1 MTATSDPAPVDLG
14 ALRCAAAPVVAW
26 YEQFLAGQPM
36 PLADLDHALTGLRAL
51 PPISGR
57 LGRALAVV
65 AAGGRD
71 ATTEETIAALEF
83 LRHSAGL
90 RHVPPPA
97 PPAAQPAVAPR
108 RRRRRGRPWTQPPLP
123 GIEGK

>member
-1 MTATSDPAPVDLG
+1 MTATSDPAPVDLA
-14 ALRCAAAPVVAW
+14 ALRRAAAPVVAW
-26 YEQFLAGQPM
+26 YERFLAGQPM
-36 PLADLDHALTGLRAL
+36 PLADLDHALTGLRTL
-51 PPISGR
+51 PPVSGR

-90 RHVPPPA
+90 RHVPPPPA
-97 PPAAQPAVAPR
+97 PAAEHASGPCG
-108 RRRRRGRPWTQPPLP
+108 RRRRGRPWTQPPLP
-123 GIEGK
+123 GIDGQ